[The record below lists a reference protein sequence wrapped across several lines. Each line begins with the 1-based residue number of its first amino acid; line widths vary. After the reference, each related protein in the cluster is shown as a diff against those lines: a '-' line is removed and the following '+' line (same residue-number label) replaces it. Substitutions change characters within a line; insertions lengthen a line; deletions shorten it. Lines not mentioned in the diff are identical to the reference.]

1 MPLLDLFWAMLW
13 FFLFF
18 AWIWLLITLFA
29 DIFRSDDLGG
39 WGKAGW
45 TIFIVVLPWLGALIY
60 LIARGKSM
68 TERTV
73 KQAADQEKAMRAYV
87 QDVASSS
94 SSVADEIGKLAT
106 LRDQGVLTAE
116 EFNAQK
122 AALLG

>member
-18 AWIWLLITLFA
+18 VWIWLLITLFA
-29 DIFRSDDLGG
+29 DIFRSEDLSG

-45 TIFIVVLPWLGALIY
+45 TIFIVALPWLGVLIY

-68 TERTV
+68 TERAM
-73 KQAADQEKAMRAYV
+73 KQASDQEKAMRSYV
-87 QDVASSS
+87 QEVSSSS
-94 SSVADEIGKLAT
+94 SSVADEIGKLAA

-122 AALLG
+122 VALLG

>member
-18 AWIWLLITLFA
+18 IWIWLLITLFA
-29 DIFRSDDLGG
+29 DIFRSEDLSG

-45 TIFIVVLPWLGALIY
+45 TIFLIVLPWLGALVY

-68 TERTV
+68 GERAM

-87 QDVASSS
+87 QDVSSS
-94 SSVADEIGKLAT
+94 STSVADEISKLAA

-116 EFNAQK
+116 EFNVQK

>member
-1 MPLLDLFWAMLW
+1 MLW

-18 AWIWLLITLFA
+18 IWIWLLIALFA
-29 DIFRSDDLGG
+29 DIFRSDDLSG

-45 TIFIVVLPWLGALIY
+45 TIFIVVLPLLGVLVY
-60 LIARGKSM
+60 LIARGGSM
-68 TERTV
+68 TERAM
-73 KQAADQEKAMRAYV
+73 KQAADQEKAMRTYV

-94 SSVADEIGKLAT
+94 TSVADEIGKLAA
-106 LRDQGVLTAE
+106 LRDQGLITPD

>member
-18 AWIWLLITLFA
+18 VWIWLLITLFA
-29 DIFRSDDLGG
+29 DIFRSEDLSG

-45 TIFIVVLPWLGALIY
+45 TIFIVVLPWLGVLIY

-68 TERTV
+68 TERAM
-73 KQAADQEKAMRAYV
+73 KQAAEQEKAMRSYV
-87 QDVASSS
+87 QDVASSG
-94 SSVADEIGKLAT
+94 SSVADEIGKLAA

>member
-18 AWIWLLITLFA
+18 LWIWLLITLFA

-60 LIARGKSM
+60 LIVRGKSM
-68 TERTV
+68 TERAM

-94 SSVADEIGKLAT
+94 TSVADEIGKLAA
-106 LRDQGVLTAE
+106 LRDQGVLTAD